1 MQIREEKLNE
11 LLGKV
16 VTEYGAAV
24 MGLHVHIGDTLG
36 LYRALGANG
45 GLTSQQLADAT
56 GTAERYV
63 REWLAAQ
70 AATGYVEYAS
80 ENSTFSL
87 SPEQNAVFADESSPA
102 LMIGGFNSLGPLYES
117 EPRLSEAFQTG
128 DGVAWGDHGSGCFCG
143 SEKFYGP
150 LYKANLVSHWLP
162 ALDGV
167 TAKLKAGGRVAD
179 VGCGHGVSTIVMA
192 QAFPASQF
200 YGFDFHPPSIDRAR
214 QLAAEA
220 GVNNITFEVATAKAF
235 PGSGYDLVT
244 FFDCLHDLGDPTGA
258 ITHVSGA
265 LDENGTLM
273 IVEPAAGDSL
283 EENLHPV
290 GRVYY
295 AFSAALCVPASLD
308 QEVGLAL
315 GAQAGERRIREVVT
329 AGGFGRFHV
338 AVETP
343 FNVVIEARL

>member
-1 MQIREEKLNE
+1 MQIQEEKLNE

-24 MGLHVHIGDTLG
+24 MGLHVHIGDKLG

-45 GLTSQQLADAT
+45 GLTSHQLAETT

-70 AATGYVEYAS
+70 AATGYVDYSAE
-80 ENSTFSL
+80 EGTFSL
-87 SPEQNAVFADESSPA
+87 SPEQRAVFADESSPA
-102 LMIGGFNSLGPLYES
+102 LMTGGFYSLGALYES
-117 EPRLSEAFQTG
+117 EPRLTEAYRTG

-143 SEKFYGP
+143 AEKFYGP
-150 LYKANLVSHWLP
+150 LYKANLVSEWLP
-162 ALDGV
+162 ALDDV

-179 VGCGHGVSTIVMA
+179 IGCGHGVSTIVMA

-200 YGFDFHPPSIDRAR
+200 YGFDFHASSIERAR
-214 QLAAEA
+214 RLAEEA
-220 GVNNITFEVATAKAF
+220 GVNNATFGVATAKEF
-235 PGSGYDLVT
+235 PGEGYDLVA
-244 FFDCLHDLGDPTGA
+244 FFDCLHDLGDPVGA
-258 ITHVSGA
+258 MAHVRTA
-265 LDENGTLM
+265 LDSNGSVL
-273 IVEPAAGDSL
+273 IVEPAAGNAL

-295 AFSAALCVPASLD
+295 AFSAALCVPSSLD

-315 GAQAGERRIREVVT
+315 GAQAGEARIREVVT
-329 AGGFGRFHV
+329 AGGFSHFRV
-338 AVETP
+338 AVQTP
-343 FNVVIEARL
+343 FNMVIEVRE